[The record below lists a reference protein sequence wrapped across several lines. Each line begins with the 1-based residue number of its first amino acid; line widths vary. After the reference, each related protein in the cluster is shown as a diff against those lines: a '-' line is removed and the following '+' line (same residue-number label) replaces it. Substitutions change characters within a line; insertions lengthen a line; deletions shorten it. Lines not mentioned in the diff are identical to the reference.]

1 MAKFMGDR
9 KGGAESIVL
18 NNGTRGAAVAHGAQ
32 FGQAERVALLQVGI
46 AANVLP
52 ARPTPPRVR

>member
-1 MAKFMGDR
+1 MGDR